1 MSSAGASKQKQV
13 VVAIAIVFD
22 RERKRVLIC
31 RRPHDTVLPNYW
43 EFPGGKADPGEALAD
58 CAVREVREELGV
70 VVEAAKQL
78 ETIEFEYPHAHVK
91 LHPFVCRYVSGEVQL
106 LGAQDAKWLL
116 PEEITGYKFPEANVP
131 LLERVSRGWDALV
144 G

>member
-1 MSSAGASKQKQV
+1 MKQV

-22 RERKRVLIC
+22 REGRRVLIC

-43 EFPGGKADPGEALAD
+43 EFPGGKADPGEALSD

-70 VVEAAKQL
+70 EVKAVKQL
-78 ETIEFEYPHAHVK
+78 ETIEYHYPHAFVK
-91 LHPFVCRYVSGEVQL
+91 LHPFVCRHVSGEVQL
-106 LGAQDAKWLL
+106 LAAQDAKWLE
-116 PEEITGYKFPEANVP
+116 PEEIKGYKFPEANEP
-131 LLERVSRGWDALV
+131 LIERVSRGWDTLV